1 MTSTGS
7 VEGREHLRLFCALRL
22 PDDVLDG
29 ISDWQRKHL
38 DGRTVERPSLH
49 ATLAFLGRRPAS
61 ELLAITEALREAAR
75 DAGEIVFTTKRYRE
89 SRSVGMLVFDDLT
102 GEGGRLAERLFEGL
116 EGLGVYE
123 REQRPWMPHVTVL
136 RFRAAPKLA
145 PPVPE
150 LGTFSP
156 SDAAVYISDLRPS
169 GAQYDVL
176 ESVGLGG

>member
-22 PDDVLDG
+22 PDHVLDG
-29 ISDWQRKHL
+29 ISDWQREHL
-38 DGRTVERPSLH
+38 DGRTVERSNLH

-61 ELLAITEALREAAR
+61 DLPAVGDALREAAH
-75 DAGEIVFTTKRYRE
+75 DAGEIVFAPKRYRE
-89 SRSVGMLVFDDLT
+89 TRSVGMLVFDDLT
-102 GEGGRLAERLFEGL
+102 GEGGRLAGRLFDGL

-123 REQRPWMPHVTVL
+123 REKRPWLPHVTVI

-156 SDAAVYISDLRPS
+156 SDAAVYISVLRPS

-176 ESVGLGG
+176 ERVGLGG